1 MDWSPA
7 YSQNTTD
14 NQQNYK
20 KSSTIKET
28 SQSETT
34 RGVPKEIITNLMQN
48 NVERT
53 LIGKRPL

>member
-7 YSQNTTD
+7 YSQNTMD

-28 SQSETT
+28 SRSGIT
-34 RGVPKEIITNLMQN
+34 RRVPKEIIPNLMQN
-48 NVERT
+48 NIKRT
-53 LIGKRPL
+53 LI

>member
-7 YSQNTTD
+7 YSQNTID

-20 KSSTIKET
+20 KPKET
-28 SQSETT
+28 SQSGTT

-48 NVERT
+48 NIKRT
-53 LIGKRPL
+53 LI